1 MTKRKAAILV
11 SKLLGV
17 LAIVFVNTA
26 SYWVA
31 YRPEVPSEL
40 KK

>member
-1 MTKRKAAILV
+1 MAKRAAILI
-11 SKLLGV
+11 SKLLAAAAV
-17 LAIVFVNTA
+17 VFVSTA
-26 SYWVA
+26 SFWVA

>member
-1 MTKRKAAILV
+1 MAKRKAAILL
-11 SKLLGV
+11 SKLLG
-17 LAIVFVNTA
+17 LAAVVFVSTA
-26 SYWVA
+26 SYWLV